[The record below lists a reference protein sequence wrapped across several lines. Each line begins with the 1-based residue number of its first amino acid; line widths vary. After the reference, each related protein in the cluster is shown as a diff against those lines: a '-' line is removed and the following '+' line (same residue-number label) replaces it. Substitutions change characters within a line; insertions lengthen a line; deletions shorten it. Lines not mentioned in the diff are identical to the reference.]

1 MENSLHIIEIL
12 LIYVFHLK
20 IVYCRINTVFIE
32 QVVELTVRLILW
44 VVDRLF
50 HEFDVFIHE
59 LSHMILNFDY

>member
-20 IVYCRINTVFIE
+20 RVDCRINAVFIE
-32 QVVELTVRLILW
+32 KLVELTVRLILG
-44 VVDRLF
+44 VPERFF

-59 LSHMILNFDY
+59 LSHMILNFDD